1 MRLFGK
7 TRRKLSFEFPVKID
21 MPPHSDLQKQIFD
34 KLQNVSQVCWPSD
47 EVENPKIWF
56 ILEKRPFYLAVLLRF
71 EQVLEFKV

>member
-1 MRLFGK
+1 M
-7 TRRKLSFEFPVKID
+7 SFEFPVKID

-34 KLQNVSQVCWPSD
+34 KLQNVSQVCWLSD